1 MQILD
6 KQLDKKVNVV
16 SKKLGIN
23 KKQFINAS
31 VSAYLNNFHN
41 AMNLK
46 KELEMWD
53 MLSAISMRRNNF

>member
-6 KQLDKKVNVV
+6 KKLDKKVAVI
-16 SKKLGIN
+16 SKKMGLN

-31 VSAYLNNFHN
+31 VSAYLKDLGN
-41 AMNLK
+41 AVSLK

-53 MLSAISMRRNNF
+53 LLSAVSIRKNNF